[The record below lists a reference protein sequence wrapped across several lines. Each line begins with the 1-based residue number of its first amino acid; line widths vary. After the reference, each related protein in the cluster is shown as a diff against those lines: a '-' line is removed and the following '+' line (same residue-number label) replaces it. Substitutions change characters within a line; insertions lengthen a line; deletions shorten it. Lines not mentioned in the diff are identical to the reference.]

1 MIVRLV
7 VDQGGKRTVMKLR
20 PPAAVL
26 GRARGNTVRIPSA
39 DVSRRHCRLLLKD
52 GLVTVED
59 LDSANG
65 TFLNGRRIKSP
76 EYVHPGDA
84 IEVGPVTFVV
94 EYELTPEA
102 HRLLRGGGADEEPAD
117 ALEALAD
124 GELLEA
130 EATASDDEDLPLLEA
145 MDDDAPEISEGEL
158 LDVESEGEL
167 PDVEPVSAEEADSL
181 APVDFDIE
189 ETPWQMPEGSE
200 LRELLSGME
209 DDEPPAKRHNPR
221 R

>member
-52 GLVTVED
+52 GVVTVED

-65 TFLNGRRIKSP
+65 TFLNGRRIKAP

-102 HRLLRGGGADEEPAD
+102 HRLLRGGPADEEPAD

-124 GELLEA
+124 GEVLEA
-130 EATASDDEDLPLLEA
+130 ETFGEDEDLPLLEA
-145 MDDDAPEISEGEL
+145 MDEEPVLEAVDEEPAEISEGEL
-158 LDVESEGEL
+158 LDVE
-167 PDVEPVSAEEADSL
+167 PADAAEPDSL

-189 ETPWQMPEGSE
+189 EEPWQMPAGSE